1 MIDRLRSFKRPN
13 LLNWA
18 IGIALVFLI
27 TSPSIAATDST
38 INAGDTAWLLIS
50 TALVMLMTPGL
61 ALFYGGMV
69 RSKNVLNTIMQ
80 CLVMLCVVSIVWV
93 LWGYSLSFSTDIKG
107 LIGDLK
113 WFGLRGI
120 GQEPAPLAPSVPH
133 YAFIMFQAMFAII
146 TPALITGA
154 FAERMK
160 FSSLVI
166 FSILWLT
173 FVYAPLCHWVWGGG
187 WIATKLHA
195 LDFAGGTVVH
205 INSAVAALAAV
216 AVIGKRRGFG
226 HEPMSPHN
234 LTLTVLGAALLWFG
248 WFGFNAGSALTS
260 GSLASLAFITTN
272 TAAAAA
278 ATTWMFVEWI
288 HRRKPTALGTVSG
301 AVAGLVAI
309 TPAAG
314 FVGPL
319 SSIVIG
325 FGAGLLCYI
334 AVNLKAK
341 IGFDDTLDVVGIHG
355 VGGTWGALA
364 TGLFASK
371 ALNPSGANGLFFGNP
386 QLFVSQ
392 AIAVGVTFGYV
403 FVVSLILF
411 KIVQWSIGVRVSE
424 EHEVI
429 GLDLALHGERGYEL
443 GVNVGTTTSFI
454 PEKIVHVPVGATV
467 ESKPTPS
474 KRIPPKPV
482 HQPATSSTYK
492 TYTTEPKTAAPSTT
506 MTPMKGEF
514 SIEVKGVEPSAL
526 SKWWRNLC
534 EMDWRSSPEAFK
546 TLYSYLKRFENGVFI
561 FKGGS
566 PAELKMKLEELL
578 AGSGL
583 AGVEVILH

>member
-1 MIDRLRSFKRPN
+1 MMSLKKNFK
-13 LLNWA
+13 LGLI
-18 IGIALVFLI
+18 IGISVLVF
-27 TSPSIAATDST
+27 PSFAMAADKV
-38 INAGDTAWLLIS
+38 NPGDTAWLLVS
-50 TALVMLMTPGL
+50 AALVMLMTPGL

-80 CLVMLCVVSIVWV
+80 CLVMLFVVSIVWV
-93 LWGYSLSFSTDIKG
+93 LWGYSLSFSSDIKG
-107 LIGDLK
+107 LIGDLR

-120 GQEPAPLAPSVPH
+120 GQEPAPLAPTVPH
-133 YAFIMFQAMFAII
+133 YAFVMFQGMFAII

-216 AVIGKRRGFG
+216 AAVGKRRGFG
-226 HEPMSPHN
+226 KESMSPHN
-234 LTLTVLGAALLWFG
+234 LTLTVLGAGLLWFG
-248 WFGFNAGSALTS
+248 WFGFNAGSALSS
-260 GSLASLAFITTN
+260 GSLASLAFVTTN

-278 ATTWMFVEWI
+278 ATTWMFVEWV
-288 HRRKPTALGTVSG
+288 HRRKPTALGSVSG

-319 SSIVIG
+319 SAIAIG
-325 FGAGLLCYI
+325 VGAGLLCYI
-334 AVNLKAK
+334 AVNLKAI

-355 VGGTWGALA
+355 IGGMWGALA
-364 TGLFASK
+364 TGFFASK
-371 ALNPSGANGLFFGNP
+371 LVNPAGANGVFFGNP
-386 QLFVSQ
+386 KLFVSQ
-392 AIAVGVTFGYV
+392 LIAVGVTFGYV
-403 FVVSLILF
+403 FVVSLFLF
-411 KIVQWSIGVRVSE
+411 KIIQWSIGLRVSE

-429 GLDLALHGERGYEL
+429 GLDLALHGERGYEF
-443 GVNVGTTTSFI
+443 GVHGGTTAYATQ
-454 PEKIVHVPVGATV
+454 KVVHVPVTAR
-467 ESKPTPS
+467 EEKPISS
-474 KRIPPKPV
+474 KRIPPKTM
-482 HQPATSSTYK
+482 HQTSGSTYKGTLSEKTSSTSEK
-492 TYTTEPKTAAPSTT
+492 IST

-514 SIEVKGVEPSAL
+514 KIEVRGVETPAL
-526 SKWWRNLC
+526 SKWWRSLC

-546 TLYSYLKRFENGVFI
+546 SIYAYLKRFENGVFL

-566 PAELKMKLEELL
+566 PAELKIKLEELL
-578 AGSGL
+578 ASSGFS
-583 AGVEVILH
+583 GVEVILH